1 MFVST
6 GINPI
11 FSPELK
17 AKFQFGSRL
26 SKCPRDKSSIYELLE
41 ISHSIHSIDK
51 ISTQKGMWVPCVV

>member
-1 MFVST
+1 MFVNT

-26 SKCPRDKSSIYELLE
+26 SKCPRNKSSIYE
-41 ISHSIHSIDK
+41 I
-51 ISTQKGMWVPCVV
+51 VRN